1 MKIRIVSSKEEIKSL
16 EPSEELIHLAFRPSN
31 SDIFSLMQT
40 CPDAKAIHI
49 PASYIKTISDSTRR
63 LLDMKEIELLEG
75 DVWGHRKDI
84 NEYYEIKPEVFDRM
98 KELKKEGLS
107 EGDIVNKLGRQ
118 TQLSG
123 DLLKF
128 LLKGK
133 AKR

>member
-16 EPSEELIHLAFRPSN
+16 EPSEKLIHLAFRPAN
-31 SDIFSLMQT
+31 TDIFSLLQT
-40 CPDAKAIHI
+40 CPDVKAIHI
-49 PASYIKTISDSTRR
+49 PASYIKTISDSTRM
-63 LLDMKEIELLEG
+63 LLDMKGIELLEG

-84 NEYYEIKPEVFDRM
+84 NEYYEIKPELFDRM

-107 EGDIVNKLGRQ
+107 ESDLLKKLGRDG
-118 TQLSG
+118 LSN

-133 AKR
+133 TKK